1 MDRWNGWLPQWPERL
16 LRMPP
21 SLPLRAAGREDH
33 AWLVVADTAAASI
46 AATIAAP
53 GREPDAAMAIVHAL
67 ALDDYQ
73 SLRSTRAAYERAL
86 LLARAEPERRFLER
100 RLDEL

>member
-1 MDRWNGWLPQWPERL
+1 
-16 LRMPP
+16 
-21 SLPLRAAGREDH
+21 
-33 AWLVVADTAAASI
+33 
-46 AATIAAP
+46 
-53 GREPDAAMAIVHAL
+53 MAIVHAL

-73 SLRSTRAAYERAL
+73 SLRSTRTAYERAL